1 MPLQGYLGL
10 AIVTLIAGLIYTSCL
25 VIYRLFF
32 SPIAKFPG
40 PWLAAVTHYYEF
52 YYNWWLQGK
61 YIYKIEELHEKYG
74 MQFNRLPI
82 AALLNF
88 DRAHYSNQS

>member
-1 MPLQGYLGL
+1 MVSLVLPSWMPLQGYLGL
-10 AIVTLIAGLIYTSCL
+10 AIVTLIAGLIYTGCL

-74 MQFNRLPI
+74 K
-82 AALLNF
+82 
-88 DRAHYSNQS
+88 